1 MTVPFPRLHAP
12 FAQAAMA
19 LALGLIASASAM
31 AHSFPTQYAITTE
44 LPAPSGRPDA
54 EAFQLNNQGQAAGY
68 GFFREGSITR
78 LVFIGGKLRFVQTP
92 EERGVAV
99 RWNGSVGTLLP
110 ALASRASATVADIN
124 DNAWIAGQSNPSRTA
139 TRGQAVVWQGNK
151 IVDLRAGESSAAQ
164 FINNLGWVVGY
175 RYLSSDYAARPFL
188 WRNNRLED
196 LGTFLPTSYSI
207 GAKACVGLSDNGL
220 IPCRALVADAN
231 SADFRHTWRS
241 FVWNNG
247 AFQELT
253 LPGIAE
259 VVVTAVSPG
268 GIVAGSLRK
277 DTDPEAA
284 PGQLREQNWPFLW
297 RNGEFTIMP
306 RTAPGTPATGYQVDD
321 QGTVLMRD
329 YVDNVERP
337 LLRLVSG
344 EVLDARTALTIATGD
359 RIVRVHE
366 LNAKGQLIAAVRKG
380 TGAERIVVLTPI
392 KP

>member
-1 MTVPFPRLHAP
+1 MTVRRPTLRSPLAH
-12 FAQAAMA
+12 AAMA
-19 LALGLIASASAM
+19 LVLGLTASATAT
-31 AHSFPTQYAITTE
+31 AQGFPTRYAIATE

-54 EAFQLNNQGQAAGY
+54 EAFQFNNLGQATGY
-68 GFFREGSITR
+68 GFFREGSILR
-78 LVFIGGKLRFVQTP
+78 LVFIDGKLRFVQTP
-92 EERGVAV
+92 EERGVGV

-139 TRGQAVVWQGNK
+139 TRGQAVVWQGSK

-175 RYLSSDYAARPFL
+175 RYMSGDYAARPFL
-188 WRNNRLED
+188 WRNSRLED
-196 LGTFLPTSYSI
+196 LGGFLPTSVSI
-207 GAKACVGLSDNGL
+207 NAKACVGVSDNGL
-220 IPCRALVADAN
+220 IPCRALVADPN
-231 SADFRHTWRS
+231 SADFRSTWRS

-247 AFQELT
+247 AFQELAF
-253 LPGIAE
+253 PGVAE

-297 RNGEFTIMP
+297 RNGELTIQP
-306 RTAPGTPATGYQVDD
+306 RTAPGTPSSGYQVDD

-337 LLRLVSG
+337 LVRLASG
-344 EVLDARTALTIATGD
+344 EVIDVRTLTVASGD

-366 LNAKGQLIAAVRKG
+366 LNAKGQLLAAVRKG
-380 TGAERIVVLTPI
+380 TGAERIVVLSPVTP
-392 KP
+392 